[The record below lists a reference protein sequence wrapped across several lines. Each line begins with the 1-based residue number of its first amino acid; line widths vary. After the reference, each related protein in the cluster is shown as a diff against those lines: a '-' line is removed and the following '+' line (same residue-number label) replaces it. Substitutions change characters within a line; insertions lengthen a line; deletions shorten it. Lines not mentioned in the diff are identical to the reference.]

1 MLTEAGKIWA
11 YNLQNRVFV
20 LGRYETPTG
29 GCDAIHKQDDV
40 LNGIRQLAKLGS
52 VVFEGAQISSMY
64 GPFRL
69 LEEELKPTHKWI
81 WAIMDTPLDKCIEN
95 ILKRRE
101 AKGNTKPFD
110 PQKTVAGKH
119 RAATVTTRAALEKQ
133 GCDVRVMSYQYTLA
147 SLLDWLGERPLIYRM
162 ADVSAPVCVPVDYQ
176 GKALL
181 TEKWLGEK

>member
-1 MLTEAGKIWA
+1 MLNEAGKIWA
-11 YNLQNRVFV
+11 YNLQNRVFI

-29 GCDAIHKQDDV
+29 GCDGIKTQDEVCD
-40 LNGIRQLAKLGS
+40 GIRKLSKLGS
-52 VVFEGAQISSMY
+52 VVFEGAQLSSMY
-64 GPFRL
+64 GRYVL
-69 LEEELKPTHKWI
+69 LERELMPTHHWI
-81 WAIMDTPLDKCIEN
+81 WAVMDTPLDKCIQN

-119 RAATVTTRAALEKQ
+119 RAATVTTREALEKH
-133 GCDVRVMSYQYTLA
+133 GCDVRTLCYQYTLA

-181 TEKWLGEK
+181 TEPWLGEK